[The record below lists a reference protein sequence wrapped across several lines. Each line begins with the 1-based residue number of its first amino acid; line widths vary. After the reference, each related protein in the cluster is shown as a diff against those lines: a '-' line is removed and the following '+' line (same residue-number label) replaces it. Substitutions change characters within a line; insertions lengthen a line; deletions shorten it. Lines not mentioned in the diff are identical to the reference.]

1 MHPSIYKF
9 CDENDSI
16 VKQLAYYLIFEIN
29 FKPKAVFLLT
39 VFFACIHLL
48 FRYQHKAHIPSKLQL
63 ILHFDILTVYK

>member
-29 FKPKAVFLLT
+29 FKPKAVFST
-39 VFFACIHLL
+39 NGFFACVHLL
-48 FRYQHKAHIPSKLQL
+48 FRYQHKA
-63 ILHFDILTVYK
+63 LHCFIYL